1 MPTTNSAKKR
11 LRQNETRNL
20 INKSRKT
27 ALKTQVKRFLTALQT
42 KDIKAAEAEYRL
54 TAKKMDIGA
63 AKGILHKN
71 NASRK
76 KSRYAKKLNDLK
88 TSAKQGG

>member
-1 MPTTNSAKKR
+1 MPTTSSAKKR
-11 LRQNETRNL
+11 LRQDENRNL

-27 ALKTQVKRFLTALQT
+27 ALKTQVKRFLTALQS
-42 KDIKAAEAEYRL
+42 KDIQAAEAEYRL
-54 TAKKMDIGA
+54 TVKKMDKGA
-63 AKGILHKN
+63 AKGILHKK

>member
-1 MPTTNSAKKR
+1 MPTTSSAKKR
-11 LRQNETRNL
+11 LRQDEKRNL

-27 ALKTQVKRFLTALQT
+27 ALKTQVKKFLTALQG
-42 KDIKAAEAEYRL
+42 KDIQAAEAEYHL
-54 TAKKMDIGA
+54 TAKKMDKGA

-88 TSAKQGG
+88 TSEKQGG

>member
-1 MPTTNSAKKR
+1 MPTTNSAKKS
-11 LRQNETRNL
+11 LRQDEKRNL

-27 ALKTQVKRFLTALQT
+27 TLKTQVKRFLTALQN
-42 KDIKAAEAEYRL
+42 KDVQAAEAEYCL
-54 TAKKMDIGA
+54 TAKKMDKSA

-76 KSRYAKKLNDLK
+76 KSRFAKKLNDLK
-88 TSAKQGG
+88 ASAKQGG